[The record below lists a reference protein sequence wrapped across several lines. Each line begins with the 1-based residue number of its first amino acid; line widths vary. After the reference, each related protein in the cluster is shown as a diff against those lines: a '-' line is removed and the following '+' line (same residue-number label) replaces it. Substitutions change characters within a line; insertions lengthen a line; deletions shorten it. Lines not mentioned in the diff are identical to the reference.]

1 MSTDLAIDPAL
12 LERVVEV
19 SGETTETAAVTL
31 ALREFIARREQA
43 AVLDLAGTLEWDETY
58 DYKQERSRRSGAP
71 EGSRYGR

>member
-19 SGETTETAAVTL
+19 SGETTRTAAVTL

-43 AVLDLAGTLEWDETY
+43 GILDLAGTLEWDETY
-58 DYKQERSRRSGAP
+58 DYKEERSRGPSVTGP
-71 EGSRYGR
+71 VG